1 MNLTNWAISPASP
14 FLFYEHLDANLC
26 WSFFK
31 VLEECVLD
39 FVLTLVVLEA
49 VKLTDV
55 LLYNLELVLPT
66 IVPLTTE
73 AFLCGAIK
81 T

>member
-1 MNLTNWAISPASP
+1 M
-14 FLFYEHLDANLC
+14 
-26 WSFFK
+26 
-31 VLEECVLD
+31 LD

-66 IVPLTTE
+66 IIPFTTE

>member
-1 MNLTNWAISPASP
+1 M
-14 FLFYEHLDANLC
+14 
-26 WSFFK
+26 
-31 VLEECVLD
+31 LD